1 MISKVSPIGQNWQR
15 LLVKN
20 RCETRHNKQ
29 LFILLSL
36 VFVLITAPMSSIADG
51 KFYYRENIPSDIPFQ
66 RAILLFEDGIETLIV
81 QSKYQST
88 LEDFGWV
95 IPIPA
100 YPELAIV
107 KPHAADMLFRNLATR
122 TRPDITTGTEIIALL
137 ALITLILPIILRIL
151 ISIYAFLRKRKDIIE
166 YKKPDRKK
174 EFYTLLVLL
183 ILGGLIFVN
192 SDIFGLL
199 FILYILVLFF
209 IFLFRAKL
217 IEYFVVI
224 ILAAILTPSYQD
236 YSVRVLSEFE
246 IGPYDVAIIQ
256 ASDSIEIIKWLNE
269 SGFKYNE
276 QDTDVF
282 ESYIERDWY
291 FVTARLD
298 RERRTWQEDG
308 MVSPLVLRFSTSSP
322 VYPLALTGTTGG
334 RTQIILY
341 VLAHNKM
348 LANSSLGLVY
358 ADKYKPILEFSGED
372 QLKTIETEP
381 ENFLSNSESNFTY
394 MSKYRGILE
403 PADMKND
410 LVFTSATD
418 DMPYRPKIYRWGDND
433 ALKLPT
439 GEWVFDFDADAKG
452 KDRL

>member
-1 MISKVSPIGQNWQR
+1 
-15 LLVKN
+15 
-20 RCETRHNKQ
+20 
-29 LFILLSL
+29 
-36 VFVLITAPMSSIADG
+36 MSSIADG

-107 KPHAADMLFRNLATR
+107 KPHAADMLFSNLATR
-122 TRPDITTGTEIIALL
+122 TRPDITTGTEIIGLL
-137 ALITLILPIILRIL
+137 ILITLILPIILRIL

-174 EFYTLLVLL
+174 QIYALIVLL

-192 SDIFGLL
+192 PEIFGLL
-199 FILYILVLFF
+199 FILNTLVLIF
-209 IFLFRAKL
+209 ILLFRAKL
-217 IEYFVVI
+217 GEYFAMAI
-224 ILAAILTPSYQD
+224 ILGILLAITTPPYHD
-236 YSVRVLSEFE
+236 YSVRVLSELE

-276 QDTDVF
+276 QDTVVF
-282 ESYIERDWY
+282 ESYIKRDWY
-291 FVTARLD
+291 FVTARI
-298 RERRTWQEDG
+298 RTSQENNVRGKDG

-334 RTQIILY
+334 PTQIILY
-341 VLAHNKM
+341 ILANNKM
-348 LANSSLGLVY
+348 LTDSKLNLVF
-358 ADKYKPILEFSGED
+358 AGKKSNP
-372 QLKTIETEP
+372 LKFNVTEP
-381 ENFLSNSESNFTY
+381 ENFLSSSELKLSY
-394 MSKYRGILE
+394 ISKYSGILS
-403 PADMKND
+403 PDNMKND
-410 LVFTSATD
+410 LAFTSATN
-418 DMPYRPKIYRWGDND
+418 DMPYQTKIYRWGDYD
-433 ALKLPT
+433 ALKLPSD
-439 GEWVFDFDADAKG
+439 EWVFDFDADAKG
-452 KDRL
+452 KDRLH